1 MDSAAPTVPQRL
13 NPRKTPI
20 QSRSGATVEA
30 IQEATIQVLLAEG
43 LTRLTTTRVAG
54 RAGVSVGTL
63 YQYFPN
69 KQALLFTILLRH
81 FEEMADALERI
92 GIDGSPRPLADV
104 ADSIADAY
112 VSVKMAR
119 PDLTTALYRVAGAI
133 DQFRLS
139 TGVFYRLQ
147 AAVVRVLANASDAS
161 FSDLERVAFTL
172 LSALAGVSRGSF
184 GTLVSRPEV
193 LGRLREEAHLLSRA
207 YLSAAADAAT
217 SAAPAACTTAHAES
231 AS

>member
-1 MDSAAPTVPQRL
+1 MESVVSTVPHRL
-13 NPRKTPI
+13 KPRKTPI
-20 QSRSGATVEA
+20 QTRSGATVEA
-30 IQEATIQVLLAEG
+30 IQEATVQVLLAEG
-43 LTRLTTTRVAG
+43 LTRLTTTRVAE

-81 FEEMADALERI
+81 FEEMADALESVS
-92 GIDGSPRPLADV
+92 IDGSPPLGDL

-119 PDLTTALYRVAGAI
+119 PEVTTALYRVAGAI

-139 TGVFYRLQ
+139 TSVFKRLE
-147 AAVVRVLANASDAS
+147 AAVVRVLGNASDAS
-161 FSDLERVAFTL
+161 FNDPERVAFTL

-184 GTLVSRPEV
+184 GGLASELGV
-193 LGRLREEAHLLSRA
+193 LGRLREEARLLSRS
-207 YLSAAADAAT
+207 YLRAAADA
-217 SAAPAACTTAHAES
+217 
-231 AS
+231 